1 MSVLQVVDSCGWLSY
16 FAADAN
22 AAFFAPAI
30 EDTANLL
37 VPWVVAFEVSRR
49 LLVLHGPEGEAQG
62 LKYLKLGRL
71 VGADFDLLRAAA
83 YASRQHAL
91 HMGDSLIW
99 QTAQAHGATLWTQDA
114 ALSNLVGVRYT
125 PAPGL
130 GVGR

>member
-37 VPWVVAFEVSRR
+37 VPWVVVYEVSRR
-49 LLVLHGPEGEAQG
+49 LLVLHGPAGEAQG

-83 YASRQHAL
+83 NSSRLHGL
-91 HMGDSLIW
+91 HMGDALIW
-99 QTAQAHGATLWTQDA
+99 QTAQAHGGTLWTQDSG
-114 ALSNLVGVRYT
+114 LSHLPGVCFRPAGKVG
-125 PAPGL
+125 A
-130 GVGR
+130 